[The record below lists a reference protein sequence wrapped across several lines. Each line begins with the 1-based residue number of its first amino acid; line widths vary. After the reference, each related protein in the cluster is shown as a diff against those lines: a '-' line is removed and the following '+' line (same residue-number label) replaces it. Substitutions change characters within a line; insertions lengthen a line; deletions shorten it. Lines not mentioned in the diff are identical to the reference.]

1 MALIVK
7 ICGLNDP
14 ESVQVAVEEG
24 ADMVG
29 FNFYPPSPR
38 AVSPAQAG
46 ALSHF
51 VREGVL
57 KVGIFVDPSDDL
69 LAETVRQG
77 RLDIIQL
84 HGTET
89 PERLAAIKSRFGKAV
104 MKVFKLASADDLAQ
118 VDPFLALA
126 DRLMFDTKA
135 PASMKDALPGG
146 NAIAFDW
153 TILSGRTWARP
164 WMLAG
169 ALNPD
174 NLKEAVSITGAPG
187 VDVSSGVE
195 SRPGHKD
202 PDKIRAFMRAA
213 RQL

>member
-1 MALIVK
+1 MALVVK

-14 ESVQVAVEEG
+14 ESVQVAAGEG

-29 FNFYPPSPR
+29 FVFYPPSPR

-46 ALSHF
+46 ALARF
-51 VREGVL
+51 AREGIL
-57 KVGIFVDPSDDL
+57 KVGLFVDPIDDQLAEVLRQAPLDL
-69 LAETVRQG
+69 L
-77 RLDIIQL
+77 QL
-84 HGTET
+84 HGSES
-89 PERLAAIKSRFGKAV
+89 PARLAAIKERFGKPV
-104 MKVFKLASADDLAQ
+104 MKAIKLASAEDLAQ
-118 VDPFLALA
+118 VEGFLPVA
-126 DRLMFDTKA
+126 DRLLFDAKA
-135 PASMKDALPGG
+135 PTSMKGALPGG

-153 TILSGRTWARP
+153 TILSGKTWPRP

-202 PDKIRAFMRAA
+202 PDKIRAFIRAA